1 MKKKWGDT
9 YRKPESIES
18 SVTVEKTVR
27 AEADIKTEVQVES
40 LIPVHDPN
48 YVSSGHVKELT
59 KIFKSMF
66 LLLVMMALLTLDVFF
81 LSSHS
86 FILCKLIALLF
97 LKF

>member
-40 LIPVHDPN
+40 LH
-48 YVSSGHVKELT
+48 H
-59 KIFKSMF
+59 
-66 LLLVMMALLTLDVFF
+66 
-81 LSSHS
+81 
-86 FILCKLIALLF
+86 
-97 LKF
+97 